1 MRSNAFGSLRGQTE
15 TKDVVMK
22 RAWLLVP
29 ILLLAVCPA
38 AAAELSLPA
47 KAGDVQTSQ
56 ILSGPLG
63 ACRIYIQG
71 RYSACE
77 VTTEPVCQRLSE
89 VWHKPRYA
97 IALRRWFALPQGLA
111 WDMPPC

>member
-1 MRSNAFGSLRGQTE
+1 LASLDAIVAANQTE

-29 ILLLAVCPA
+29 ILLLAAYPA
-38 AAAELSLPA
+38 AAAELGRPA
-47 KAGDVQTSQ
+47 QVGAVQTSQ
-56 ILSGPLG
+56 IPSGPLG
-63 ACRIYIQG
+63 ACRVYIQG

-77 VTTEPVCQRLSE
+77 VTTEPLCQRLSE
-89 VWHKPRYA
+89 VWRKPRYA
-97 IALRRWFALPQGLA
+97 VVLRRWSALPQGLA